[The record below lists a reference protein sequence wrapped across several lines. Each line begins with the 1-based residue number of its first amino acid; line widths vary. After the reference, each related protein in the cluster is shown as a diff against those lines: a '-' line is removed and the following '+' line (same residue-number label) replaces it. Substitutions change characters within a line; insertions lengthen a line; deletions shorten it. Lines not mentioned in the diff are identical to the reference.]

1 LDLQRTIRDARH
13 RLWWR
18 LVRRGNEDA
27 FRRLYG
33 ELYGP
38 VADYVGRRV
47 GNSQDAEDLV
57 GQVFQRFLEHLADYD
72 PRRAS
77 LVSWVLALARH
88 AVIDHHRSQAAHGA
102 ARSRTTDVTELA
114 EVLAGTGTSG
124 ADDPLATMIQDEERE
139 QVRRWLHRQPADIR
153 EMFALRYGQ
162 ELRLK
167 EVARVMNLSEAAVK
181 QRFARATRQIR
192 HELLAENTVTP
203 KAKGGPECLIAD

>member
-1 LDLQRTIRDARH
+1 MDWQRKIRDARH

-27 FRRLYG
+27 FKRLYG

-38 VADYVGRRV
+38 VAGYVGRRV
-47 GNSQDAEDLV
+47 GNVQDAEDLV
-57 GQVFQRFLEHLADYD
+57 GQVFQRVCERLADYD
-72 PRRAS
+72 PRRGS
-77 LVSWVLALARH
+77 LVSWVLATARH
-88 AVIDHHRSQAAHGA
+88 AVIDHHRYQAAHGA

-114 EVLAGTGTSG
+114 DVLAGAPGTS

-139 QVRRWLHRQPADIR
+139 QVRRWLHRQPADVR

-167 EVARVMNLSEAAVK
+167 EVARVMDLSEAAVK
-181 QRFARATRQIR
+181 QRFARALRQIR
-192 HELLAENTVTP
+192 HELLAEDQVIPET
-203 KAKGGPECLIAD
+203 KGGPECMIAD